1 MINIETMKELNTN
14 YWTSTESKLQYR
26 DLSKEEQQVR
36 HNVFPSFEAGII
48 DEPVLIYYEIF
59 DCHSAGYID
68 DCLYQRGDCYIKPN
82 DVVLD
87 LGANIGVFSRFAAA
101 KGAKK
106 IYSVEPTNENFL
118 ALLLNKPEMC
128 EVFKVAI
135 SNNDNQLVQIA
146 FKENCPGGSS
156 IVKYDDGV
164 LQNVMTMSINTLI
177 KNGLI
182 EQPDFIK
189 MDIEGA
195 EIFAFEGMS
204 DDVLRKTRCLSM
216 ELHVEAIGEIEA
228 NKIYGRMESLGFKH
242 WTLYNPDQNNI
253 VHFVNSNLK
262 P

>member
-1 MINIETMKELNTN
+1 MINIGIMKEQNTN
-14 YWTSTESKLQYR
+14 YWTSTESRLQYR
-26 DLSKEEQQVR
+26 DLAKEEHQVR
-36 HNVFPSFEAGII
+36 NNVFPSFNAGII

-59 DCHSAGYID
+59 DCHSAGYTD
-68 DCLYQRGDCYIKPN
+68 DCLYQRGACEIRPN

-106 IYSVEPTNENFL
+106 IYSVEPTNENFSL
-118 ALLLNKPEMC
+118 LLLNKPDQC

-135 SNNDNQLVQIA
+135 SNTDNQLVKIA
-146 FKENCPGGSS
+146 YKADCPGGSS

-164 LQNVMTMSINTLI
+164 LQNVMSMTIDTMINN
-177 KNGLI
+177 KLI

-204 DDVLRKTRCLSM
+204 DQFLKNTRCVSM
-216 ELHVEAIGEIEA
+216 ELHVEAIGETRA
-228 NKIYGRMESLGFKH
+228 QKIYDRMESLGFKH
-242 WTLYNPDQNNI
+242 WTLHNPDLNNI
-253 VHFVNSNLK
+253 VHFVNSNLV
-262 P
+262 

>member
-1 MINIETMKELNTN
+1 MKEPNTN
-14 YWTSTESKLQYR
+14 YWTSIQRRRYR
-26 DLSKEEQQVR
+26 DLAAEESMVR
-36 HNVFPSFEAGII
+36 HNVFPSFNAGII
-48 DEPVLIYYEIF
+48 DEPVVIYYEIF

-68 DCLYQRGDCYIKPN
+68 DCLYQRGDCYIKQN

-87 LGANIGVFSRFAAA
+87 LGANIGIFSRFAAA

-118 ALLLNKPEMC
+118 DLLSNKPEQC

-135 SNNDNQLVQIA
+135 SNSDNQLVQIA

-156 IVKYDDGV
+156 IVRYDDGV
-164 LQNVMTMSINTLI
+164 LQNVMTMTIDTMIN
-177 KNGLI
+177 NGLI

-195 EIFAFEGMS
+195 EMFAFEGMS
-204 DDVLRKTRCLSM
+204 DQFLKSTRCVSM
-216 ELHVEAIGEIEA
+216 ELHVEAIGQTEA
-228 NKIYGRMESLGFKH
+228 EKIYNRMESLGFKH

-253 VHFVNSNLK
+253 VHFVNNNLI
-262 P
+262 

>member
-1 MINIETMKELNTN
+1 MINIGIMKEQNTN
-14 YWTSTESKLQYR
+14 YWTGSRSDLKYR
-26 DLSKEEQQVR
+26 DLAKEEHAVR
-36 HNVFPSFEAGII
+36 NNVFPSWDAGTI

-59 DCHSAGYID
+59 DCHSAGYTD
-68 DCLYQRGDCYIKPN
+68 DCLYQRGACEIRPN

-118 ALLLNKPEMC
+118 LLLLNKPEQC

-135 SNNDNQLVQIA
+135 SNTDNQLVKIA
-146 FKENCPGGSS
+146 YKADCPGGSS

-164 LQNVMTMSINTLI
+164 LQNVMSMTIDTMFN
-177 KNGLI
+177 NGLI

-204 DDVLRKTRCLSM
+204 DQFLKNTRCVSM
-216 ELHVEAIGEIEA
+216 ELHIEAIGETRA
-228 NKIYGRMESLGFKH
+228 QKIYDRMESLGFKH
-242 WTLYNPDQNNI
+242 WTLHNPDLNNI
-253 VHFVNSNLK
+253 VHFVNSNLV
-262 P
+262 

>member
-1 MINIETMKELNTN
+1 MINIGIMKEQNTN
-14 YWTSTESKLQYR
+14 YWTSTESRLQYR
-26 DLSKEEQQVR
+26 DLAKEEQAVR
-36 HNVFPSFEAGII
+36 NNVFPSFNAGII

-59 DCHSAGYID
+59 DCHSAGYTD
-68 DCLYQRGDCYIKPN
+68 DCLYQRGACEIRPN

-106 IYSVEPTNENFL
+106 IYSVEPTNENFSL
-118 ALLLNKPEMC
+118 LLLNKPDQC

-135 SNNDNQLVQIA
+135 SNTDNQLVKIA
-146 FKENCPGGSS
+146 YKADCPGGSS

-164 LQNVMTMSINTLI
+164 LQNVMSMTIDTMINN
-177 KNGLI
+177 KLI

-204 DDVLRKTRCLSM
+204 DQFLKNTRCVSM
-216 ELHVEAIGEIEA
+216 ELHVEAIGETRA
-228 NKIYGRMESLGFKH
+228 QKIYDRMESLGFKH
-242 WTLYNPDQNNI
+242 WTLHNPDLNNI
-253 VHFVNSNLK
+253 VHFVNSNLV
-262 P
+262 

>member
-1 MINIETMKELNTN
+1 MKEPNTN
-14 YWTSTESKLQYR
+14 YWTSIPRRRYR
-26 DLSKEEQQVR
+26 DLAAEESMVR
-36 HNVFPSFEAGII
+36 HNVFPSFNAGII
-48 DEPVLIYYEIF
+48 DEPVVIYYEIF

-68 DCLYQRGDCYIKPN
+68 DCLYQRGDCYIKQN

-87 LGANIGVFSRFAAA
+87 LGANIGIFSRFAAA

-118 ALLLNKPEMC
+118 DLLSNKPEQC

-135 SNNDNQLVQIA
+135 SNSDNQLVQIA

-156 IVKYDDGV
+156 IVRYDDGV
-164 LQNVMTMSINTLI
+164 LQNVMTMTIDTMIN
-177 KNGLI
+177 NGLI

-195 EIFAFEGMS
+195 EMFAFEGMS
-204 DDVLRKTRCLSM
+204 DQFLKSTRCVSM
-216 ELHVEAIGEIEA
+216 ELHVEAIGQTEA
-228 NKIYGRMESLGFKH
+228 EKIYNRMESLGFKH

-253 VHFVNSNLK
+253 VHFVNNNLI
-262 P
+262 